1 MSRLFEMN
9 AHGDIWQEPSLFDQG
24 GPVPP
29 APAGIPADMAAARA
43 DHLEYL
49 EELEQEQRR
58 PLEELRRRLPA
69 PRRVSPCLFELELE
83 ELEKVWGFEPSDL
96 WNFTASTMR
105 FMVRDLRASEDSV
118 TG

>member
-1 MSRLFEMN
+1 MTIGE
-9 AHGDIWQEPSLFDQG
+9 
-24 GPVPP
+24 GP
-29 APAGIPADMAAARA
+29 IPATRP
-43 DHLEYL
+43 
-49 EELEQEQRR
+49 EL
-58 PLEELRRRLPA
+58 A
-69 PRRVSPCLFELELE
+69 E